1 MKRRELLLST
11 LSALGAGGALAQAPD
26 IKVVLSGGQQATIA
40 LPDFLGA
47 GDSSKWMA
55 LFNQTLFEEVFNSGV
70 LKVAPKSFYP
80 LTVPQRP
87 VDWKPPVN
95 GRSNG
100 PWLSDWSGATVKANY
115 IAIGYAAAQNG
126 QMILYGWLYDVT
138 QADLTNAQI
147 FGKVYLGE
155 MDEAGVKK
163 VAREFAADIL
173 ARFGAKSLVGS
184 QIYFVSNRS
193 GAKEIWSMDYDGTN
207 QKQVTRFNSIC
218 ITPTLS
224 PDNSRLAFTSF
235 LRGSPGITIMMRES
249 ARRLT
254 FVNPDSSVVATPDFT
269 PDGKQVYFGTKIGG
283 GYTNIFRA
291 NADGSNLSRV
301 TTARAVEVEPK
312 VNPKTGTEVV
322 FVSGRS
328 GPEQIYRMSSE
339 GTDVQRLTD
348 GTGYAANPSW
358 FPDGQLIAFCWT
370 RGYEPGNYNI
380 FVMDAAKRDYVQL
393 TSDASKNTNP
403 NWAPDRRH
411 IVFCSKRSGTS
422 QIWTM
427 RADGTNL
434 KQLTN
439 AGINEMPVW
448 SR

>member
-1 MKRRELLLST
+1 MNRRHLIS
-11 LSALGAGGALAQAPD
+11 SAMAALAARYANAQAPD

-47 GDSSKWMA
+47 GDAAKWMA
-55 LFNQTLFEEVFNSGV
+55 VFNQTLFEEIFTSGIF
-70 LKVAPKSFYP
+70 KVAPKSFYP

-87 VDWKPPVN
+87 LDWKPPVN
-95 GRSNG
+95 GRSTG
-100 PWLSDWSGATVKANY
+100 PWLTDWSGANVKANY
-115 IAIGYAAAQNG
+115 MALGYAASQNG
-126 QMILYGWLYDVT
+126 QMVMYGWLFDVT
-138 QADLTNAQI
+138 QQDVANAQM
-147 FGKVYLGE
+147 FGKVYLGNL
-155 MDEAGVKK
+155 DEDGVKK

-173 ARFGAKSLVGS
+173 AKFGAKSLVGS
-184 QIYFVSNRS
+184 KIFFVSNRS
-193 GAKEIWSMDYDGTN
+193 GAKEIWSMDYDGAN
-207 QKQVTRFNSIC
+207 QKQLTKYNSIC
-218 ITPTLS
+218 ITPALS
-224 PDNSRLAFTSF
+224 PDNSRVAFTSF
-235 LRGSPGITIMMRES
+235 LRGSPGITMLMAES

-283 GYTNIFRA
+283 GFTNIFRA
-291 NADGSNLSRV
+291 NIDGSNLSRV

-312 VNPKTGTEVV
+312 VNPKTGREIV

-339 GTDVQRLTD
+339 GTDIQRLTD

-358 FPDGQLIAFCWT
+358 FPDGQLIAFSWT

-380 FVMDAAKRDYVQL
+380 FVMDAAKREYVQL
-393 TSDASKNTNP
+393 TADAGKNTNP
-403 NWAPDRRH
+403 TWAPDRRH
-411 IVFCSKRSGTS
+411 LVFCSKRGGTS

-427 RADGTNL
+427 RADGTNV
-434 KQLTN
+434 KQLTT

-448 SR
+448 SH